1 MYTNLIIKKKLK
13 LIFVTRDSPYYS
25 FVFALSFKN
34 LTINLK
40 EKKDTA
46 LTIHN
51 IFFSFQ
57 ILYKLTASFCRTESY
72 LTTDLFAIPFAQ
84 SSN

>member
-1 MYTNLIIKKKLK
+1 MYTNLIIKKKIK

-25 FVFALSFKN
+25 FVFALS
-34 LTINLK
+34 TINLK

-72 LTTDLFAIPFAQ
+72 LTTDLFAIPFAE